1 MAVLLWG
8 RRTWHRLA
16 WGTLLCLAVTAAGQQ
31 PKEFSDL
38 DKCNMV
44 SKALYRLSVNHAAKI
59 DQLQQENAALRTKN
73 EQWQAW
79 YDENW
84 LPAKAENDRL
94 SNVNREIKFRV
105 GLAFAA
111 IGFGLFLAFLVGRG
125 VRRVWPLSFEHKQL
139 AVLVMV
145 GVWVSV
151 AALVAVSDSRFSY
164 HPVSSAFGVGV
175 WSLPALV
182 FGAVAF
188 WWFGKKHP
196 RRLF

>member
-1 MAVLLWG
+1 MLRAAPLVLVLL
-8 RRTWHRLA
+8 
-16 WGTLLCLAVTAAGQQ
+16 LCCVGVSQTGGKAISRA
-31 PKEFSDL
+31 DL
-38 DKCNMV
+38 DKFLAQGGPDKLAQCTARV
-44 SKALYRLSVNHAAKI
+44 QEWQDFYDSYKPFCE
-59 DQLQQENAALRTKN
+59 QLKMENATLRHDIPET
-73 EQWQAW
+73 
-79 YDENW
+79 
-84 LPAKAENDRL
+84 RM
-94 SNVNREIKFRV
+94 RIF
-105 GLAFAA
+105 
-111 IGFGLFLAFLVGRG
+111 IGFGAVGFGAFMAFLVSRG

-145 GVWVSV
+145 AAWVSV
-151 AALVAVSDSRFSY
+151 AALVAVGNSRFWY